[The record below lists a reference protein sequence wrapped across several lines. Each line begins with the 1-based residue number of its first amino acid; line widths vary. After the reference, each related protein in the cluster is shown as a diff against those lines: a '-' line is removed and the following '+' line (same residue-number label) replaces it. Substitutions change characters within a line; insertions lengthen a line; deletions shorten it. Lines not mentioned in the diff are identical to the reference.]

1 MSQLNYEELTK
12 GLTTKSEKIRT
23 LGRKGVP
30 TADIARFLEIRY
42 QHARNVLVDA
52 GLQHGGMAEDMPVLE
67 TKMMPPGKN
76 ENGPVQPD
84 HFWAD
89 VNADGTITIP
99 ANIARQ
105 AGFEAGDSVYVGF
118 KSDGLEAISYATS
131 VKRVQAMFAH
141 LRSPTGSVVDEFLQ
155 ERRRDAAARD
165 AKLDAMIDGWTAK
178 K

>member
-1 MSQLNYEELTK
+1 MSKMNYDEVTK
-12 GLTTKSEKIRT
+12 GLPTKSEKIRT

-30 TADIARFLEIRY
+30 TAEIARFLGIRY
-42 QHARNVLVDA
+42 QHARNVLNDA
-52 GLQHGGMAEDMPVLE
+52 GINGGVAEEAPLLE
-67 TKMMPPGKN
+67 TKMMPPGNK
-76 ENGPVQPD
+76 ENRFGQPD

-89 VNADGTITIP
+89 VNADGTLTIS

-105 AGFEAGDSVYVGF
+105 AGFKAGDLVYVGL
-118 KSDGLEAISYATS
+118 KNDGLEAISYVTS

-141 LRSPTGSVVDEFLQ
+141 LRSPTGSVVDEFLE
-155 ERRRDAAARD
+155 ERKRDAAARD